1 MRQISLHDVH
11 KATKANIGAW
21 LPFQI
26 VSDGEVIA
34 TVIPAYDVHK
44 LGDKAKAKHDVHKG
58 NELKFS
64 KSRQSQ
70 GMLRVSRG
78 DRRGANILSL

>member
-11 KATKANIGAW
+11 KGTKANIGAW

-44 LGDKAKAKHDVHKG
+44 LGDKAKAKHDVHKAKA
-58 NELKFS
+58 NSYRELRFS
-64 KSRQSQ
+64 KSRQSAAKLGQ
-70 GMLRVSRG
+70 S
-78 DRRGANILSL
+78 